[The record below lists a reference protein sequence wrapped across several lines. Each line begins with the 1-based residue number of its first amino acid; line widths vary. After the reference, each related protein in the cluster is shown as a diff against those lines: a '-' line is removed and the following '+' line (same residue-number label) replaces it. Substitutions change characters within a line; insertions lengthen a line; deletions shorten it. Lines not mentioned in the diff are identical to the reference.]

1 MNKIDNV
8 LLLVIDCQKAFINE
22 FTESYIEEIDGLIKS
37 NKYKNV
43 AFTKY
48 INTEDSVFYTNLK
61 YKKCLNDEERKIIIN
76 TEKYKVFEKMTYTAL
91 NDELKFYIEENKIT
105 EIHLCGFDTEACVLK
120 TAADLFEGNYN
131 VKVLKNYTMS
141 NSGLDYHK
149 WALKIIEKLIGRN
162 GLI

>member
-22 FTESYIEEIDGLIKS
+22 FTEPYIEKIDGLIKS

-61 YKKCLNDEERKIIIN
+61 YKKCLNEEDRKIIIN
-76 TEKYKVFEKMTYTAL
+76 TEKYNIFEKMTYTAL
-91 NDELKFYIEENKIT
+91 NHELKFYIEENKIT
-105 EIHLCGFDTEACVLK
+105 EIYLCGFDTEACVLK
-120 TAADLFEGNYN
+120 TALDLFENNYN
-131 VKVLKNYTMS
+131 VKVLADYTMS
-141 NSGLDYHK
+141 NSGIEYHN
-149 WALKIIEKLIGRN
+149 WALNILRKLIGEN
-162 GLI
+162 KVI